1 MKGFFKKVWEH
12 VSFWR
17 ESYILF
23 PITIGLL
30 LAALYS
36 INWITGRPILDSPD
50 VLVGLLYN
58 CIGAVFV
65 LMLTGFTKP
74 LLFDDLDTTNLKT
87 PLGRCILDSLETV
100 FLLLFF
106 AYLVVMR

>member
-1 MKGFFKKVWEH
+1 MKNLINKIWG
-12 VSFWR
+12 SICYWR
-17 ESYILF
+17 ESAVLF
-23 PITIGLL
+23 PASIILL
-30 LAALYS
+30 LGGIYG
-36 INWITGRPILDSPD
+36 INLLTGRPILDSPD

-58 CIGAVFV
+58 CVGVVFV
-65 LMLTGFTKP
+65 IMLTGFTKP
-74 LLFDDLDTTNLKT
+74 LLFDDIDTTNPKT